1 MKLKGVLKMEK
12 NNKDLFE
19 RELTDNETD
28 KLKENPSEILD
39 EEMNPQE
46 PASESIESEENESD
60 PMINETPEEASEE
73 NSEETASE
81 SKLPS
86 YICTVCEYIYDPVVG
101 DPDNGVPAGTAF
113 EDIPD
118 DWVCPVCGV
127 EKDMFE
133 IHE

>member
-1 MKLKGVLKMEK
+1 MEK

-28 KLKENPSEILD
+28 ELKENPSEILD

-73 NSEETASE
+73 NSEETDEEA
-81 SKLPS
+81 KLPS
-86 YICTVCEYIYDPVVG
+86 YICTVCGYIYDPVVG